1 MARAARGSAAGSG
14 QIGDADVVS
23 GHMKWSSTV
32 DPSAVQGIPGVV
44 SENSRPF
51 FVVFEPLE
59 AAGGLS
65 PGATG
70 TEGLLSP
77 RQTEVLCFAAAGCTE
92 RETALRLGIASAT
105 VRGHLARAR
114 ERLGARST
122 CQAVALAV
130 ALRMI
135 AVECVS

>member
-1 MARAARGSAAGSG
+1 MVGAARGRAAGSG
-14 QIGDADVVS
+14 QVGDANVVI
-23 GHMKWSSTV
+23 GHMKWSATV

-44 SENSRPF
+44 SENSRPL
-51 FVVFEPLE
+51 FVALRPR
-59 AAGGLS
+59 GGRRVLS
-65 PGATG
+65 
-70 TEGLLSP
+70 S

-105 VRGHLARAR
+105 VRGTLARAR

-130 ALRMI
+130 TWGLIVLSSDGGSRGTR
-135 AVECVS
+135 